1 MYIQLISIV
10 NNVSIV
16 IIASSVSSVQY
27 CKTELCKTKIVLS
40 KKKKIDEYPGLHI
53 LMYSLKAAVW

>member
-40 KKKKIDEYPGLHI
+40 KKKIDEYLGLHI